1 MKILASTSAAERISR
16 VPSGQ
21 ARLLAATSI
30 AAQDRLAGAMTMAVI
45 EAATATM
52 DIVKAAGMV
61 AVSKTIVAEM
71 IATILL

>member
-1 MKILASTSAAERISR
+1 MKTQASTSAAEHISR

-21 ARLLAATSI
+21 ARLLAATST

-45 EAATATM
+45 EAAIATM